1 MPDVTP
7 DQIADVAGRLRYTDG
22 EDSLHNKIAE
32 RLRKWRDQSK
42 DFLRSQRYDQWAEVE
57 KHRTSYIDLRKL
69 ATKGDGSRFSDVREN
84 PVDRALVIP
93 LMQATLDVRRVQM
106 KAVAHARNPQ
116 FQFFPVPEV
125 SSEPT
130 RIAGQLMDIVLDQ
143 SMRRGRWLLYE
154 DTFLGDADALNC
166 GVLYN
171 DWYVREG
178 WLLKSPKIK
187 PAVLEQMM
195 QEQPV
200 MALLMQMQ
208 HPEALPGERGV
219 GRPRGATTD
228 RQRRPS
234 PLVARSP
241 GRAIRVGT
249 WALLWSPGH
258 DRVAPDARDVR

>member
-7 DQIADVAGRLRYTDG
+7 DQIADVAGRLSYTDG

-32 RLRKWRDQSK
+32 RLRKWRDQSR
-42 DFLRSQRYDQWAEVE
+42 DFLRAERYDQWAEVE

-69 ATKGDGSRFSDVREN
+69 ATKGDGSRFGDVREN

-125 SSEPT
+125 STEAT

-143 SMRRGRWLLYE
+143 SLRRGRWLLYE

-187 PAVLEQMM
+187 PEALKAMIA
-195 QEQPV
+195 EQPM
-200 MALLMQMQ
+200 MAMLMLTQ
-208 HPEALPGERGV
+208 HPELFQASEEWGVLEER
-219 GRPRGATTD
+219 PTD
-228 RQRRPS
+228 RQRRPP
-234 PLVARSP
+234 PLVA
-241 GRAIRVGT
+241 
-249 WALLWSPGH
+249 
-258 DRVAPDARDVR
+258 